1 MKISLPYGNKGIKI
15 DVPDERLAGILRI
28 REAPSGRKD
37 PVKSALERP
46 VNAPTFGEFVEK
58 SRDILIIVND
68 GTRPTP
74 TAEVLR
80 HILPFLRDKLQSGKV
95 SVLIA
100 TGTHRAPTEEEF
112 RFIFGQHLS
121 AFKGHIHSHDSLHD
135 PMTDYGTTI
144 RKTRVLI
151 NSLLEEADGIV
162 TINSV
167 EPHYFAG
174 YTGGRKSIVPGAA
187 GFETIEHNH
196 SFALSGD
203 AQALR
208 LKGNPV
214 HEDLE
219 EALGLF
225 LETGKRVFSIQM
237 VLDRHHRIYE
247 ASAGNIMNSFYEA
260 AGYAEEV
267 FSVPIREKADIVIT
281 AASPPM
287 DLNLYQAQKAL
298 EHGRLA
304 LKKRGIIILV
314 SECRNGVGNNTF
326 LRLMEEGGSPE
337 RVMEIVRENYRLGY
351 HKSARLSALARESEV
366 WAYTSLDDSILR
378 GAFMRPVHN
387 LQNAVE
393 EAMKRM
399 PEGEVAVIPEGS
411 ITVPVATARH

>member
-1 MKISLPYGNKGIKI
+1 MKISLPYGDKGIKI

-28 REAPSGRKD
+28 REASSGRED
-37 PVKSALERP
+37 PLKSALERP
-46 VNAPTFGEFVEK
+46 VNAPAFREFVEK

-68 GTRPTP
+68 DTRPTP
-74 TAEVLR
+74 TAEVLN
-80 HILPFLRDKLQSGKV
+80 HILPLIEDRLQKERV
-95 SVLIA
+95 KVLIA
-100 TGTHRAPTEEEF
+100 TGTHRSPTSEELK
-112 RFIFGQHLS
+112 FIFGSNLPKFQ
-121 AFKGHIHSHDSLHD
+121 GHIHSHDSLHD
-135 PMTDYGTTI
+135 RMRDYGTTS
-144 RKTRVLI
+144 RGTRVLI
-151 NSLLEEADGIV
+151 NSLLEEADGII

-196 SFALSGD
+196 SFALSPD
-203 AQALR
+203 AQALK
-208 LKGNPV
+208 LWENPV

-219 EALGLF
+219 EAVGLF
-225 LETGKRVFSIQM
+225 LKTGKKVFSIQM

-247 ASAGNIMNSFYEA
+247 ASAGHLKNSFYEA

-304 LKKRGIIILV
+304 LKKGGIIILV
-314 SECRNGVGNNTF
+314 SECRMGVGNDTF
-326 LRLMEEGGSPE
+326 LRLMQEGGSPE

-351 HKSARLSALARESEV
+351 HKSARLSALAQESEV
-366 WAYTSLDDSILR
+366 WAYTSLDDSILS
-378 GAFMRPVHN
+378 GAFIKPVHN
-387 LQNAVE
+387 LQDVVE

-399 PEGEVAVIPEGS
+399 PEGNMVVIPEGS